1 MTEEFAF
8 MNFPTPFEYSG
19 GEVLP
24 EWIDYNGHM
33 NLAYYI
39 VLFDQATDALF
50 DRLDLGLAY
59 RRDCNLGTFVAE
71 MHTRYERELLVG
83 ERVRV
88 TVQIVAA
95 DEKRL
100 HVAHEMFR
108 LATGER
114 SATLETMF
122 LHVSLTERRVTPFP
136 PDLKARVDAATAA
149 HASLPLPDWVG
160 RRVAMPR

>member
-1 MTEEFAF
+1 
-8 MNFPTPFEYSG
+8 MNFPAPYEHSG

-39 VLFDQATDALF
+39 VLFDQGTDALF
-50 DRLDLGLAY
+50 DALDLGLDY
-59 RRDCNLGTFVAE
+59 RRNRSLGTFVAE

-88 TVQIVAA
+88 TVQLLDI
-95 DEKRL
+95 DDKRL
-100 HVAHEMFR
+100 YVGHEMFR
-108 LATGER
+108 LKDGLR

-122 LHVSLTERRVTPFP
+122 LHVSLVERRVVPMP
-136 PDLKARVDAATAA
+136 PDLKARVDDAFAS
-149 HASLPLPDWVG
+149 HAKLPKPEWIG
-160 RRVAMPR
+160 RRVAMPQR